1 MSKSYKNELS
11 RLFDLASNLY
21 SQTRFDDLLELAK
34 LLISLERHGEGEEVL
49 VVAKDL
55 ADLQANPARRVACLL
70 LAGDCALSQGNSS
83 TAFLK
88 YCRAH
93 EIAVASNNAQLKLD
107 CHLNLAKFYQEKYEF
122 ELLISE
128 CKKALNL
135 METNALYSHELE
147 FRVMLWKYSEKV
159 DKTNLLTLIEL
170 SEQLGEFE
178 LTVQVKK
185 SLVEVLL
192 TDSHISM
199 AVRYLEEIH
208 SMHLLQRDKIA
219 ARETALLVGKTLFK
233 ADRFTEAKV
242 WLSKASRPS
251 SIQFEWVTV
260 VEAEI
265 YLRLASLRLGTRG
278 AAKRL
283 AESKSKARS
292 LGMHELLD
300 QLS

>member
-1 MSKSYKNELS
+1 
-11 RLFDLASNLY
+11 
-21 SQTRFDDLLELAK
+21 
-34 LLISLERHGEGEEVL
+34 LERHGEGEEVL

-93 EIAVASNNAQLKLD
+93 EIAVASNSAQLKLD
-107 CHLNLAKFYQEKYEF
+107 CHLSLANYYQAKYEF
-122 ELLISE
+122 ELLIAE
-128 CKKALNL
+128 CNKALDVMKSTANF
-135 METNALYSHELE
+135 SHELD
-147 FRVMLWKYSEKV
+147 FRVKLWKYSEKV

-170 SEQLGEFE
+170 SEQFGDFE
-178 LTVQVKK
+178 VSIQVKK
-185 SLVEVLL
+185 SLVELL
-192 TDSHISM
+192 ITDSHFLM

-208 SMHLLQRDKIA
+208 SMYLLQRDRVA
-219 ARETALLVGKTLFK
+219 ARETELFTGKTLFK
-233 ADRFTEAKV
+233 AERFTEAKA

-251 SIQFEWVTV
+251 SNQFEWVTV
-260 VEAEI
+260 VEAET
-265 YLRLASLRLGTRG
+265 YLRLAELKLGTRG

-283 AESKSKARS
+283 SESKSKARS
-292 LGMHELLD
+292 LGMYKLLD